1 MELVRSKSLPLRL
14 RPIAQVIVFRSRSIS
29 WLPVHQVLARS
40 LLIDARVAVVPT
52 SLCLKRQRLVGKYI
66 DIMAARLDG

>member
-1 MELVRSKSLPLRL
+1 MEIVRSKSLPSRL

-40 LLIDARVAVVPT
+40 LLIDARVAIVPSWEALLEEAKT
-52 SLCLKRQRLVGKYI
+52 GRKIHRYHGSPV
-66 DIMAARLDG
+66 